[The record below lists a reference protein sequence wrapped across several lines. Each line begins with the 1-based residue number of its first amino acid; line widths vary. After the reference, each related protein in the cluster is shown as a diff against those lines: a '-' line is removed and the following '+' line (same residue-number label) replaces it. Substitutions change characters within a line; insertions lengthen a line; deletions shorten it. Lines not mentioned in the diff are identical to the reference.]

1 MSTRLKTGYNN
12 TNSVDEL
19 LNLQKLEG
27 GQARRAH
34 RQVWFGSSGMKKMRK
49 CRQGFAVKPIPFFI
63 GILGATVAAS
73 TANAQV
79 THNITLGNPKALA
92 LGNAVTADP
101 PGIDSIHFNPAGL
114 AKIKGRERQFKFLV
128 AHMTLEGE
136 FGRQE
141 ADDLRDA
148 YNEFQDA
155 ADAQDHVWD
164 STDTDPCYVAV
175 GGVQADPT
183 QEHCFKSDPVQNTSS
198 STSDAALIL
207 PGMGV
212 KSVPIMAVPFGG
224 VAVED
229 PDYGWTFATAFY
241 SPQAVGYERDEN
253 DPAAFQGYKVATA
266 RLTYFSPSVGL
277 QINDEISVGA
287 SIGFSWQGFGVH
299 TKFRAP
305 EQTLQFLSGTVDRLD
320 PNIQELLGLSLIGPY
335 DNVGNLELE
344 LEDPLSLSFNLGMLW
359 EPQEW
364 ISFGFV
370 YQSESTSD
378 LEGSYKMT
386 NTDEFL
392 ATTQSLNASPIG
404 GLLGLL
410 GGENGLNAQ
419 KVEKGD
425 VTMEYKIPQSMAFG
439 TSVKVFP
446 NLKVNFDLKWIN
458 YSVWDSLDFKFDKK
472 VDFLNVASVIETI
485 AGENDSDPN
494 ELRMPRG
501 YEDAW
506 SFALGTEYQY
516 DDTTVLRFGFEPRT
530 SVIPKDRVDF
540 LLPITSA
547 NLFSMGGGYQ
557 MDKFSRVDVA
567 LGYMVSSFDADSG
580 QSVNSN
586 GNKSGDVVY
595 NPYSRL
601 SFEAKTTA
609 ILMAA
614 SYEQKF

>member
-1 MSTRLKTGYNN
+1 MKETR
-12 TNSVDEL
+12 
-19 LNLQKLEG
+19 KLCHG
-27 GQARRAH
+27 I
-34 RQVWFGSSGMKKMRK
+34 
-49 CRQGFAVKPIPFFI
+49 AVKPIPFFV
-63 GILGATVAAS
+63 GVTLAAMAS
-73 TANAQV
+73 SAAHAQV

-136 FGRQE
+136 FGDQE
-141 ADDLRDA
+141 ADDLADV

-155 ADAQDHVWD
+155 GDAQDGVWD
-164 STDTDPCYVAV
+164 QTDRDPCFVDV
-175 GGVQADPT
+175 GGVTADST
-183 QEHCFKSDPVQNTSS
+183 QDHCFQEDPIQNTST

-212 KSVPIMAVPFGG
+212 KSVPLMAVPFGG
-224 VAVED
+224 IAVED

-241 SPQAVGYERDEN
+241 SPQAVGYEREED
-253 DPAAFQGYKVATA
+253 DPAAYQGYKVATA

-277 QINDEISVGA
+277 QINDEIALGA

-305 EQTLQFLSGTVDRLD
+305 EQTLQFVAGTVNNLD
-320 PNIQELLGLSLIGPY
+320 PGLQEILGLHLIGPY

-344 LEDPLSLSFNLGMLW
+344 LEDPLSLSFNLGLLW

-378 LEGSYKMT
+378 LEGSFKMT
-386 NTDEFL
+386 NTDEFV
-392 ATTQSLNASPIG
+392 ATTQGLVDSGLS
-404 GLLGLL
+404 GLLGVL
-410 GGENGLNAQ
+410 GGNSTLNAT

-425 VTMEYKIPQSMAFG
+425 VKLEYKIPQSFAVG
-439 TSVKVFP
+439 TSVKLFP
-446 NLKVNFDLKWIN
+446 NLKVNADLKWID
-458 YSVWDSLDFKFDKK
+458 YSVWDSLNFEFDRN

-485 AGENDSDPN
+485 AGQNDSDPN
-494 ELRMPRG
+494 QLRMPRG

-506 SFALGTEYQY
+506 SVAFGTEYQY
-516 DDTTVLRFGFEPRT
+516 DDNTVLRVGYEPRT
-530 SVIPKDRVDF
+530 SVVPEDKVDF
-540 LLPITSA
+540 LLPIA
-547 NLFSMGGGYQ
+547 EADLFSAGAGYQ
-557 MDKFSRVDVA
+557 LDKFSRVDFAV
-567 LGYMVSSFDADSG
+567 GYLVSKFDAPVGKSD
-580 QSVNSN
+580 NANN
-586 GNKSGDVVY
+586 GVPGDVVY

-601 SFEAKTTA
+601 SFEGKTTA
-609 ILMAA
+609 VLLAA
-614 SYEQKF
+614 SYEEKF